1 MSDKPILSKALSP
14 FVIQWGEL
22 GSAWGIGRSAAR
34 IHGLLLVSDGP
45 LTADDIASGLG
56 IARSNVSMSMK
67 ELRAIGLV
75 ETHPSLG
82 DRKERFTAVDDPV
95 EMTSRIAAYRKAR
108 EFDPARDALTAAAEA
123 DADKAVKARLER
135 LSNFAQSVDRWQGEM
150 SGLST
155 GRMKA
160 VLKAGAALAEA
171 LPGKKKKKK
180 G

>member
-45 LTADDIASGLG
+45 LTADDIAVGLG

-95 EMTSRIAAYRKAR
+95 ELSSRIAAYRKAR
-108 EFDPARDALTAAAEA
+108 EFDPAVAALKTATEVKAPDAVANRLKKLSDFAEL
-123 DADKAVKARLER
+123 ADKWHDQMA
-135 LSNFAQSVDRWQGEM
+135 
-150 SGLST
+150 GLSPSKIK
-155 GRMKA
+155 G
-160 VLKAGAALAEA
+160 VLKAGATVADI
-171 LPGKKKKKK
+171 LPQKKKKLQ
-180 G
+180 